1 MPVWLLPLAEMGL
14 DAVFVASASL
24 TVRIL
29 IVSIRM
35 VRAELSGSQ
44 KN

>member
-1 MPVWLLPLAEMGL
+1 MPVWLLPLVDMGL

-29 IVSIRM
+29 IVSERI
-35 VRAELSGSQ
+35 VRAQLTDS
-44 KN
+44 K

>member
-1 MPVWLLPLAEMGL
+1 MPVWLLPLVDMGL

-29 IVSIRM
+29 IVSFRMIR
-35 VRAELSGSQ
+35 AQLSDN
-44 KN
+44 KR

>member
-1 MPVWLLPLAEMGL
+1 MPIWLLPLVDMGL

-29 IVSIRM
+29 IVSVRM
-35 VRAELSGSQ
+35 VRAQLTDS
-44 KN
+44 K